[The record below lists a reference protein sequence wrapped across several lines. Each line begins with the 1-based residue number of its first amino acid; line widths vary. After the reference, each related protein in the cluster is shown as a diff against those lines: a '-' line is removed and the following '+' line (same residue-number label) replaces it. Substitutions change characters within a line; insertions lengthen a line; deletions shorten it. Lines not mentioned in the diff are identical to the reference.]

1 MWLLAAALLAA
12 RGRALAFDAA
22 GRAKIAVDA
31 IRLAPPAL
39 GRQLL
44 RHQGDLERGASQ
56 PPPEHESLGEL
67 SHRLSNEADAAVGMI
82 DSHKP
87 FSAVCEA
94 LGRIAGMV
102 SALNHPL
109 WGGDDAPR
117 RADARRFAAYFEER
131 MDRFPLVFTGYQ
143 QSTLEKEGAAGL
155 AAAIRSRYRDDEQ
168 RLRLAYHP
176 AHGGAVRP
184 SDFDDRSVPFAIAS
198 LAYSHAVN
206 DVATV
211 WINVWKRAN
220 GDLSGTPYLGSG
232 VRGARP

>member
-1 MWLLAAALLAA
+1 
-12 RGRALAFDAA
+12 
-22 GRAKIAVDA
+22 
-31 IRLAPPAL
+31 
-39 GRQLL
+39 
-44 RHQGDLERGASQ
+44 
-56 PPPEHESLGEL
+56 
-67 SHRLSNEADAAVGMI
+67 MI